1 MEVSDET
8 QLQNAANTFGFPLML
23 KSKRLAYD
31 GRGNAVA
38 KTANDLNEAVKSL
51 GGLDTGLY
59 AEKWVPFERE
69 LAVMVARS
77 KSGEVVAYPV
87 VETVHEDNICD
98 TTFAPAMISNKL
110 AQKAQDVAK
119 SAIASFEGAGIF
131 GVELFLLEDGETVL
145 LNECAP
151 RPHNSGHYTI
161 EACNCSQCNAL
172 ESYLRM
178 AVRNPQLKVGGSVM
192 KTS

>member
-1 MEVSDET
+1 MCIRDRFMDVPDEA
-8 QLQNAANTFGFPLML
+8 QLQNAVNAFGFPLML

-38 KTANDLNEAVKSL
+38 KTANDLNDAVKSL
-51 GGLDTGLY
+51 GGFDTGLY

-110 AQKAQDVAK
+110 AEKAQAVAK
-119 SAIASFEGAGIF
+119 SAVASFEGAGIF

-151 RPHNSGHYTI
+151 LSLIHI
-161 EACNCSQCNAL
+161 
-172 ESYLRM
+172 
-178 AVRNPQLKVGGSVM
+178 
-192 KTS
+192 